1 MKFDY
6 SESDPLNGIL
16 YWLYKTK
23 GESYYKNV
31 VVSVSSWNKDA
42 QKPKNA
48 IDFVSSTYW
57 ISSGKREEEY
67 LDIYLPYHK
76 VKLSGFVIQT
86 SNIASTTGY
95 HPKIWSFAISNNN
108 KDFDNIQTFEDINNE
123 LKGPSKTKFS
133 SYESNFVQS
142 FRLYALNNS
151 YNTFHG
157 FDLAQI
163 EFFWSSETTLSFMSK
178 ENSI

>member
-1 MKFDY
+1 MKFDF

-48 IDFVSSTYW
+48 IDFDLSTYW
-57 ISSGKREEEY
+57 LSGGQREEEY

-76 VKLSGFVIQT
+76 VKLEGFVIQ
-86 SNIASTTGY
+86 SSSLALTTGY
-95 HPKIWSFAISNNN
+95 YPKKWSFAISNNN